1 MLGFSALAESTIAD
15 DAAVEAPSSANQ
27 NTNNFAFMLSGPI
40 GALLVGGSRDATINL
55 DPDLD
60 FPPAPSSGNTYIS
73 SSNVE
78 YIFTGSK
85 WKVFAKKYNYQG
97 SAPANIANA
106 TQLDL
111 SGGNF
116 FDVALT
122 EATTFTFA
130 NPPATGFAQKF
141 QVRLNVAN
149 QYQDV
154 EENGY
159 DLVTASYDNASFS
172 VAAEEINPTGI
183 FFKPDGTKM
192 YVTGFGSDTV
202 SEYNLSVAWNVS
214 TASYSQN
221 ISIASEDGSP
231 QGLFFREDGTKM
243 YTVGNFGD
251 DVNEYNLSVAWDISS
266 LTYVQNFIVAT
277 QEDVPT
283 GIFFKPDGT
292 RMFVAGSANDAVN
305 QYDLSTPWNISTA
318 SYIQTFSVSAQET
331 VPNGLFFKP
340 DGLSMYVVGVTG
352 DDVNEYVLT
361 VAWDISTAS
370 YVRNFSVAAQDLTPN
385 DIYFRPDGVKMYII
399 GATGDAVYQYTTG
412 SSSANTVP
420 NVTWPASIVWETGS
434 APTLPELGQT
444 DILEFYTSDSGTT
457 YYGKL
462 KEDNVS

>member
-55 DPDLD
+55 DPDLN

-141 QVRLNVAN
+141 QVRLNV
-149 QYQDV
+149 
-154 EENGY
+154 
-159 DLVTASYDNASFS
+159 S
-172 VAAEEINPTGI
+172 
-183 FFKPDGTKM
+183 GT
-192 YVTGFGSDTV
+192 V
-202 SEYNLSVAWNVS
+202 N
-214 TASYSQN
+214 
-221 ISIASEDGSP
+221 SI
-231 QGLFFREDGTKM
+231 
-243 YTVGNFGD
+243 
-251 DVNEYNLSVAWDISS
+251 
-266 LTYVQNFIVAT
+266 
-277 QEDVPT
+277 
-283 GIFFKPDGT
+283 
-292 RMFVAGSANDAVN
+292 
-305 QYDLSTPWNISTA
+305 
-318 SYIQTFSVSAQET
+318 
-331 VPNGLFFKP
+331 
-340 DGLSMYVVGVTG
+340 
-352 DDVNEYVLT
+352 
-361 VAWDISTAS
+361 
-370 YVRNFSVAAQDLTPN
+370 
-385 DIYFRPDGVKMYII
+385 
-399 GATGDAVYQYTTG
+399 
-412 SSSANTVP
+412 
-420 NVTWPASIVWETGS
+420 TWPASVVWETGS

-457 YYGKL
+457 HYGKL